1 MKPKNGIYKSLGKF
15 GYLYGVC
22 PLVASN
28 NWWAVDVFL
37 FIYWIILYYNWIYLS
52 IKIYKFLFANFNE
65 YNNCDFKSQLR
76 KKIRGLANKYLQGC
90 GFLNYLAIIFLIVKV
105 EFLRYI
111 KNEQGVFSVFLY
123 FFNHLIKCFLI
134 FFNSFHNKIP
144 FCL

>member
-1 MKPKNGIYKSLGKF
+1 MKPKNGIYKSLGKSS
-15 GYLYGVC
+15 YLYGVC
-22 PLVASN
+22 PLVAVN

-65 YNNCDFKSQLR
+65 YNSCDFKSQLN
-76 KKIRGLANKYLQGC
+76 KKIRSLANKCLQGC